1 MVVKTRRAEGWP
13 DLLARALAEPL
24 VNVSRTDIQTGSTER
39 LPGKLHFSGIY
50 NVQ

>member
-1 MVVKTRRAEGWP
+1 MVVKTRRAGGGR
-13 DLLARALAEPL
+13 DLSARALAEPL
-24 VNVSRTDIQTGSTER
+24 VNVSRTDIRTGSMER